1 MAGDEKV
8 DALTLQ
14 LIERYVQDVGTA
26 VWNLDR
32 VHSRLVQS
40 LDSNDK
46 TTVRELLAEQMRDD
60 NSLLNRAKPLLE
72 HGIPDFSVSHCLC
85 TNMIF

>member
-1 MAGDEKV
+1 M

-60 NSLLNRAKPLLE
+60 NSLLNSSKPLLE
-72 HGIPDFSVSHCLC
+72 HGTFSVSCRLC
-85 TNMIF
+85 ANMLCR

>member
-1 MAGDEKV
+1 VRDV
-8 DALTLQ
+8 D
-14 LIERYVQDVGTA
+14 TA

-32 VHSRLVQS
+32 MHSRLVES

-46 TTVRELLAEQMRDD
+46 STVRELLAEQMGDN

-72 HGIPDFSVSHCLC
+72 HGIFVFHSVEDFVPERQVTFLEL
-85 TNMIF
+85 FVYDD